1 MLEVKDV
8 RFSYG
13 QDQEV
18 EFIFDLEAKSEEILV
33 VEGASG
39 VGKSTLLHLAAGL
52 LTPHGGKI
60 TFQGEDI
67 TAMRSDLRP
76 LSMIFQSGNL
86 FDHLTCRDN
95 IAIGLDPH
103 LRLEESLWKRIDA
116 AMEVLGI
123 RPLAHKRPDETS
135 GGQQQRVALARA
147 LVRAECQKRDLLLLD
162 EPFSALDPITRQDCI
177 EAVLSLMAS
186 RPMTA
191 LIVSHDKNDATAL
204 EQNDISSDNLA

>member
-8 RFSYG
+8 QFSYG
-13 QDQEV
+13 KDQEA
-18 EFIFDLEAKSEEILV
+18 EFVFDLEAKPEEILV

-39 VGKSTLLHLAAGL
+39 VGKSTLLHLVAGL
-52 LTPHGGKI
+52 LTPQRGQI
-60 TFQGEDI
+60 IFQGEDI
-67 TAMRSDLRP
+67 TEKKPDQRP

-86 FDHLTCRDN
+86 FDHLTCREN
-95 IAIGLDPH
+95 VAIGLEPH

-123 RPLAHKRPDETS
+123 LPLAHKRPDETL

-177 EAVLSLMAS
+177 DAVLSLMAS

-191 LIVSHDKNDATAL
+191 LIVSHDKNDAVAL
-204 EQNDISSDNLA
+204 GAKRHKLR

>member
-8 RFSYG
+8 QFSYG
-13 QDQEV
+13 KDQEA
-18 EFIFDLEAKSEEILV
+18 EFVFDLEAKPEEILV

-39 VGKSTLLHLAAGL
+39 VGKSTLLHLVAGL
-52 LTPHGGKI
+52 LTPQRGQI
-60 TFQGEDI
+60 IFQGEDI
-67 TAMRSDLRP
+67 TEKKPGQRP

-86 FDHLTCRDN
+86 FDHLTCREN
-95 IAIGLDPH
+95 VAIGLKPH

-123 RPLAHKRPDETS
+123 LPLAHKRPDETS

-177 EAVLSLMAS
+177 DAVLSLMAS

-191 LIVSHDKNDATAL
+191 LIVSHDKNDAAAL
-204 EQNDISSDNLA
+204 GAKRHKLR